1 MQPLTRKRAER
12 DMIKYIIS
20 NEYNT
25 ILLIKQETNILIPNV
40 HAVELDPESPVK
52 AQFMLID
59 CLRGNICI
67 DLGIEIP
74 NYRKSY
80 VFSKMAEIQVSN
92 CFIHRIWYSIAKFP
106 LLRFGCREY
115 SY

>member
-1 MQPLTRKRAER
+1 MQPLTRKQAER

-59 CLRGNICI
+59 CLRGNIGM

-74 NYRKSY
+74 NHRKSY

-92 CFIHRIWYSIAKFP
+92 SFIYRI
-106 LLRFGCREY
+106 
-115 SY
+115 